1 MAREMKDSGIEWIG
15 EIPAEWESKKLKYI
29 VTYND
34 ETLEESTDDEYE
46 FDYIDIGSVQYGKG
60 IVQLQRMTFKDAPSR
75 ARRIVKENDVIVST
89 VRTYLKAVTMI
100 NASTIPLV
108 ASTGFIVLR
117 AKQNEILSSFL
128 NYAVLSDAFISMIEA
143 RSFGISYPAINATS
157 VVDISIPLPQIEEQK
172 SISEF
177 LNTECSRIDSAI
189 EQTRASIEEY
199 KKLKQAV
206 ITQAVTKGI
215 RPGRQ
220 MKDSG
225 IEWLGSIAFDWKL
238 FKLKAIISL
247 IESGTSVNAAQY
259 PASDG
264 EIGVLKT
271 SCVSRLKFIPSENK
285 AVNTDEIYRVSCPV
299 KANTIIMSRMNTP
312 DLVGACGFI
321 EIDYPNLFLP
331 DRLWQVHFEKT
342 VNVKYLW
349 YYLNSKNIRNYY
361 GSLAVGTSSSMQ
373 NISQDQFY
381 LTYIPLPSEN
391 EQNEIVS
398 YLDEKVEGIDTLI
411 TEKERLLSNLE
422 SYKKSLIYEYVTGKK
437 EVPA

>member
-225 IEWLGSIAFDWKL
+225 VEWIGQIPNNWKVHSLGTVTESMRNGYVGPTKDLFYDEGIRYIQSLHIKDGRIDFSRHEYYVSEEWANMHPKIKENDVLIVQTGDIGNVGLVTKDYDGCNCHALIIATPKTDMINPEFLTYYLRSTIGKEL
-238 FKLKAIISL
+238 LLYHKTGALL
-247 IESGTSVNAAQY
+247 PHLNSGKIKFT
-259 PASDG
+259 D
-264 EIGVLKT
+264 I
-271 SCVSRLKFIPSENK
+271 CV
-285 AVNTDEIYRVSCPV
+285 
-299 KANTIIMSRMNTP
+299 P
-312 DLVGACGFI
+312 DL
-321 EIDYPNLFLP
+321 
-331 DRLWQVHFEKT
+331 
-342 VNVKYLW
+342 
-349 YYLNSKNIRNYY
+349 
-361 GSLAVGTSSSMQ
+361 M
-373 NISQDQFY
+373 
-381 LTYIPLPSEN
+381 
-391 EQNEIVS
+391 EQQEIVQF
-398 YLDEKVEGIDTLI
+398 LDKEVTKIDNLI
-411 TEKERLLSNLE
+411 TKKETLLTNLE

>member
-15 EIPAEWESKKLKYI
+15 KIPVEWRTNTAIQLFTQVK
-29 VTYND
+29 NRN
-34 ETLEESTDDEYE
+34 TDLQEQNLL
-46 FDYIDIGSVQYGKG
+46 SLSYGK
-60 IVQLQRMTFKDAPSR
+60 IKRKDINTTDGLLP
-75 ARRIVKENDVIVST
+75 ENFDGYNIIE
-89 VRTYLKAVTMI
+89 ADD
-100 NASTIPLV
+100 
-108 ASTGFIVLR
+108 IVLR
-117 AKQNEILSSFL
+117 LTDLQNDQRSLRVGLTTERGIVTSAYLTIRNRSDSIAAYLYYYLHSFDISKGFYGMGAGVRQGLNWDGVKWLKILSPS
-128 NYAVLSDAFISMIEA
+128 
-143 RSFGISYPAINATS
+143 R
-157 VVDISIPLPQIEEQK
+157 EEQLR
-172 SISEF
+172 IVNF
-177 LNTECSRIDSAI
+177 LDKECSRIDSVI
-189 EQTRASIEEY
+189 DQTRASIEEY